1 MLQAGSVDASKIN
14 VESLS
19 AITAKIGVLKTA
31 DDGARMEIRDN
42 IIRIYDVNDVIRV
55 KMGVW

>member
-1 MLQAGSVDASKIN
+1 MDASKIN